1 MTESNRHRFRVRVYI
16 EDTDTGGIVYYVNY
30 LKFMERARTELLRE
44 LDVEQQRLKQQGLLF
59 VVHSL
64 ESRYRQP
71 ARLDDELMIETGIQS
86 QSKASMVF
94 DQQLY
99 RQVDQQL
106 LCEIRVKIAMV
117 DSETMKPVLIPPT
130 LAQVLGRYQLA
141 TD

>member
-1 MTESNRHRFRVRVYI
+1 MTESVRHQCRVRVYI

-44 LDVEQQRLKQQGLLF
+44 LGFEQQRIKQQGWLF

-71 ARLDDELMIETGIQS
+71 ARLDDELLIKTGIQR
-86 QSKASMVF
+86 QSRASLVF
-94 DQQLY
+94 DQQLF
-99 RQVDQQL
+99 RASDQRL
-106 LCEIRVKIAMV
+106 LCEALVKVAMV
-117 DSETMKPVLIPPT
+117 DSETMKPVSIPPH
-130 LAQVLGRYQLA
+130 LAQLLGRYQLA